1 MENENINIDVVKIKK
16 TRNRKC
22 KYTDEERAQKVKE
35 NQRKYRQKTEVK
47 ERMAKYYIERYHNLP
62 TDEKQKLINNISSY
76 MKEKYNNMT
85 DEEYNIFLVKCR
97 PYKNKYN
104 KTKAEQK
111 KIEKEKEKEKEN
123 NNIEINKEV
132 YIFV

>member
-1 MENENINIDVVKIKK
+1 MNNENKIFEVVEIKK
-16 TRNRKC
+16 TRNRKS
-22 KYTDEERAQKVKE
+22 KYTEEERKQKYKE
-35 NQRKYRQKTEVK
+35 YQRNYHQNPEVK
-47 ERMAKYYIERYHNLP
+47 ERMAKYYIERYHNLEEE
-62 TDEKQKLINNISSY
+62 DKKIYVAKINEFMKQR
-76 MKEKYNNMT
+76 YNNMN
-85 DEEYNIFLVKCR
+85 DEEYNNYLVKCR